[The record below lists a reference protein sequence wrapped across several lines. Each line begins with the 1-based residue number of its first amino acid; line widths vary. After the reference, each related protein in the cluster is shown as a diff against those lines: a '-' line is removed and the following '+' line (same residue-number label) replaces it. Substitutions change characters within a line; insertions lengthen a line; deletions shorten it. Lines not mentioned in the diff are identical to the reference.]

1 MSRSSSGLH
10 PQKENQSSWFSKM
23 ESRLLGVPSGLGW
36 LIGKAY
42 NPLSHFVWRMDQS
55 WTLLLGG
62 MTFQNIPQE
71 REQHISIFCAN
82 ASPIEPTCLL
92 LHQGLNHHTSGLKVL
107 HSSLIIFSRGIS
119 FLSENLGQ
127 CLYPVLH
134 RNNIEVRYEDTKQCK
149 ANYWAITSL
158 SQKPCCSDSHTH
170 TSYGTY
176 GHLQRTVRWCLQRTA
191 VTAPS

>member
-1 MSRSSSGLH
+1 MSRASSGLH

-62 MTFQNIPQE
+62 TTFQNIPRE
-71 REQHISIFCAN
+71 REQHASIFCAN

-119 FLSENLGQ
+119 FLSENLSQ
-127 CLYPVLH
+127 CLYPVPH
-134 RNNIEVRYEDTKQCK
+134 RNNIEIRYEDESHQAMQSKLLGHHQLVTR
-149 ANYWAITSL
+149 AMLLRHTNTPATGLTAIF
-158 SQKPCCSDSHTH
+158 
-170 TSYGTY
+170 
-176 GHLQRTVRWCLQRTA
+176 RER
-191 VTAPS
+191 